1 MAFSDV
7 SKVSVRAQRPEDSEQ
22 LAELYNLPGFL
33 QGTLRLPFRTPEEV
47 RRDFENAP
55 STDLLLVAAAGAQ
68 IIGQARLVRGRDRR
82 AHTARLFLGVHDD
95 WTRRGVGTALLRAM
109 IDSADNW
116 LAIKRLELAIYAD
129 NGAAKALCEK
139 NGFEV
144 EGLMRSY
151 AFRSG
156 RLVDALSMARIL
168 KGK

>member
-68 IIGQARLVRGRDRR
+68 IRRRNRHPRG
-82 AHTARLFLGVHDD
+82 
-95 WTRRGVGTALLRAM
+95 
-109 IDSADNW
+109 
-116 LAIKRLELAIYAD
+116 
-129 NGAAKALCEK
+129 
-139 NGFEV
+139 
-144 EGLMRSY
+144 EGERHE
-151 AFRSG
+151 A
-156 RLVDALSMARIL
+156 
-168 KGK
+168 